1 MPMTNAQARV
11 IDPILTTVARGY
23 QNNELV
29 GTVLFPYVPVTQR
42 GGKIVA
48 FGKEHFR
55 SIETARAP
63 GSNTMRVQLGYAG
76 DPYALE
82 GHSLEGLVPFEHM
95 QEANA
100 VPGIDLGTMAVGMVQ
115 DIISLRLERAQA
127 ALATT
132 PANYGNG
139 NKKALSGATAKWG
152 NDASDPIKD
161 IADGV
166 EAIRKKTGKKPNVLL
181 LGAQVWAK
189 VQYHTKVIERIKY
202 TGRDSATPELFANL
216 VGVEKVVIGEAINV
230 DGKDAFY
237 DLWGN
242 FAVLAFTRPA
252 SLAQRGSP
260 SFGYTYRLGGY
271 PLVEQPYQ
279 DRNQK
284 SWIYPVT
291 DEVAPVIAGADAG
304 YLLTDVV

>member
-23 QNNELV
+23 QNNEMV

-42 GGKIVA
+42 GGQILT

-55 SIETARAP
+55 SIETQRAP

-76 DPYALE
+76 ERYSLDS
-82 GHSLEGLVPFEHM
+82 HSLEGLVPFEHM

-100 VPGIDLGTMAVGMVQ
+100 VPGIDLGTMAVGTVQ
-115 DIISLRLERAQA
+115 DIIALRLERAQA

-132 PANYGNG
+132 PSNYGAA
-139 NKKALSGATAKWG
+139 NKKALGTAAVKWG

-166 EAIRKKTGKKPNVLL
+166 EAIRRKTGKKPNVLV

-189 VQYHTKVIERIKY
+189 VQYHAKVIERIKY
-202 TGRDSATPELFANL
+202 TGRDVATTELFAKL
-216 VGVEKVVIGEAINV
+216 VNVEKVVVGEAISV
-230 DGKDAFY
+230 DGKDQFV
-237 DLWGN
+237 DVWGN

-252 SLAQRGSP
+252 SMAQRGSP

-279 DRNQK
+279 ERNQK
-284 SWIYPVT
+284 SWVYPVT